1 MSFRCARIT
10 RLGGRK
16 IRCVLDRR
24 DLEASTASTVIA
36 ILRCV
41 GRLDGPRAGVAIRSA
56 LSMPP
61 PNDLW
66 QMDIM
71 GHVATASGRC
81 HPLTIIDDHARYTLE
96 VRACGNGTTETA
108 GDRLQVVFRR
118 LCLPARILAYNGPQ
132 GGERPVPTC
141 ATPALPS
148 G

>member
-1 MSFRCARIT
+1 MRRPAR
-10 RLGGRK
+10 RAS
-16 IRCVLDRR
+16 CRR
-24 DLEASTASTVIA
+24 
-36 ILRCV
+36 
-41 GRLDGPRAGVAIRSA
+41 VAIRSA

-81 HPLTIIDDHARYTLE
+81 HPLTIIDDHASYALE

-132 GGERPVPTC
+132 GGNGRCRPAPHPPYRLADRSGCRGRPRVPLTSTYPGSGR
-141 ATPALPS
+141 AFPS
-148 G
+148 HAKGGTARR